1 MTVDSLEKVFD
12 QMSIDI
18 LLLPYPQQLEAMIAE
33 FGQSTKQF
41 AKLVFHMRQE
51 LYQLDVISE
60 ISTGVIRTFF
70 NGQMSMI
77 PPRLQVQVT

>member
-1 MTVDSLEKVFD
+1 VTVDSLKKVFD

-33 FGQSTKQF
+33 LGQSTKQF
-41 AKLVFHMRQE
+41 SKLDDPIRQE
-51 LYQLDVISE
+51 LYQLDVSSE
-60 ISTGVIRTFF
+60 ISRGVIRTFF